1 MITLCQRMQLLRALR
16 IHFNL
21 VALATT
27 LTFIAHIVPLVL
39 FVWVCHLPAFT
50 LIVVYVC
57 WILAFRL
64 CMRIAYIL
72 LLYKAGLTAAPR
84 DFRWWMSWCVGSIVC
99 VLLTYHTDNFYV
111 TILYSVF
118 SATLLIKRLS
128 ELGAQISAQA
138 AYALYED
145 S

>member
-1 MITLCQRMQLLRALR
+1 MITLCQRTQLHRTFQ
-16 IHFNL
+16 IYFNL

-27 LTFIAHIVPLVL
+27 LTVIAHIVPLVL
-39 FVWVCHLPAFT
+39 FVWVWHLPAFT

-64 CMRIAYIL
+64 CMRITYIL

-84 DFRWWMSWCVGSIVC
+84 DFRWWLSWCVGSIVC

>member
-1 MITLCQRMQLLRALR
+1 MW
-16 IHFNL
+16 
-21 VALATT
+21 
-27 LTFIAHIVPLVL
+27 
-39 FVWVCHLPAFT
+39 VWHLPAFT

>member
-1 MITLCQRMQLLRALR
+1 MTTLCQRTQLLRTLR

-21 VALATT
+21 VTLATT
-27 LTFIAHIVPLVL
+27 LTVIAHIVPLVL

-50 LIVVYVC
+50 LTVVYVC
-57 WILAFRL
+57 CVLAFRL

-72 LLYKAGLTAAPR
+72 LLYKAGLSAAPR
-84 DFRWWMSWCVGSIVC
+84 DFRWWLSWCVGSVAC

-118 SATLLIKRLS
+118 SATLLIKRQGRCLRS
-128 ELGAQISAQA
+128 G
-138 AYALYED
+138 
-145 S
+145 

>member
-1 MITLCQRMQLLRALR
+1 MTTLCQRTQLLRTLR

-21 VALATT
+21 VTLATT
-27 LTFIAHIVPLVL
+27 LTVIAHIVPLVL

-72 LLYKAGLTAAPR
+72 LLYKATLSAAPR
-84 DFRWWMSWCVGSIVC
+84 DFRWWLSWCIGSVVC
-99 VLLTYHTDNFYV
+99 ILLTYYTDNFYV

-138 AYALYED
+138 TYTLYERN
-145 S
+145 